1 MNGSWPENYLLSQE
15 DLKNCDAAIVPKPNN
30 EIELGAMS
38 VDELWTLREKVGD
51 ALSKKIAIELK
62 ELKKRLALL
71 HPELEPRTQRKAA
84 KDAGSRRR
92 RYPSVLPKYQNPEL
106 PSETW
111 AGRGRQPRW
120 FKTQLSLGVRLEDL
134 VIR

>member
-1 MNGSWPENYLLSQE
+1 MLNE
-15 DLKNCDAAIVPKPNN
+15 DVEHSNASIVADTSK
-30 EIELGAMS
+30 IGFELAVLS
-38 VDELWTLREKVGD
+38 VDALWILHEQVGEM
-51 ALSKKIAIELK
+51 LCKKIAAELS

-71 HPELEPRTQRKAA
+71 NPEVLPQVERNVSK
-84 KDAGSRRR
+84 KAGSRRR
-92 RYPSVLPKYQNPEL
+92 PYPAVLPKYQNPEL

-120 FKTQLSLGVRLEDL
+120 FKTQLSLGTRVEDL

>member
-1 MNGSWPENYLLSQE
+1 MEHSNAS
-15 DLKNCDAAIVPKPNN
+15 IVAETAK
-30 EIELGAMS
+30 IGFELAVLS
-38 VDELWTLREKVGD
+38 VDELWTLHEQVGEM
-51 ALSKKIAIELK
+51 LGKKIAAELS

-71 HPELEPRTQRKAA
+71 NPEVLPQIERNVKM
-84 KDAGSRRR
+84 KAGSHRRP
-92 RYPSVLPKYQNPEL
+92 YPAVLPKYQNPEF

-120 FKTQLSLGVRLEDL
+120 FKTQLSLGTRVEDL

>member
-1 MNGSWPENYLLSQE
+1 LAYE
-15 DLKNCDAAIVPKPNN
+15 DLKQRDPPIVPEHK
-30 EIELGAMS
+30 IGFELGAMS

-51 ALSKKIAIELK
+51 VLSKKIAIELN

-71 HPELEPRTQRKAA
+71 NPEPELRSQHKTQ
-84 KDAGSRRR
+84 KDAGSGRR
-92 RYPSVLPKYQNPEL
+92 RYPIVLPKYQNPEL

-120 FKTQLSLGVRLEDL
+120 FKTQLSLGARLEDL

>member
-1 MNGSWPENYLLSQE
+1 MPHE
-15 DLKNCDAAIVPKPNN
+15 DLKNRDPAIVPEPK
-30 EIELGAMS
+30 IEMEFGAMS
-38 VDELWTLREKVGD
+38 VDELWALREKVGD
-51 ALSKKIAIELK
+51 VLSEKIAIELN

-71 HPELEPRTQRKAA
+71 NPEMESRTQPKAP
-84 KDAGSRRR
+84 KEAGSRRR
-92 RYPSVLPKYQNPEL
+92 HYPLVLPKYQNPEL

-120 FKTQLSLGVRLEDL
+120 FKTQLSLGTRLEDL